1 LTILDECAPAGSGVL
16 YGILRNSG
24 YKIRKLEET
33 EKEVHMIREFF
44 LPTRQTCEA
53 GGNGEGIKIEQ

>member
-1 LTILDECAPAGSGVL
+1 MGSKVQGSRVKRFRV
-16 YGILRNSG
+16 Y
-24 YKIRKLEET
+24 RKFEPL
-33 EKEVHMIREFF
+33 IREFF